1 MPELSEFEHVF
12 ATSAL
17 AIGREFYICK
27 NDHQLVIHGDSWLLS

>member
-17 AIGREFYICK
+17 AILEGRFISAK
-27 NDHQLVIHGDSWLLS
+27 MTISL